1 MFTKLKQWF
10 KPSSKTTSPKPQ
22 KSSNP
27 RASTRS
33 NAPKARSIEASRI
46 GELGEYKINIQL
58 DQLPKDTKYISDI
71 MIPNPKSQ
79 TGYSQIDHVV
89 ISPYGLFVIE
99 TKNYNGEIKGT
110 RSDKYWR
117 VSNRFNMYNPL
128 RQNYGHIKALELVL
142 HGFPG
147 LTYISMISFTMRCR
161 FSIDPE
167 LRKIESNELIVYDT
181 ELSEFIQRKINRLR
195 LTSATPVLTT
205 DQIQKI
211 YDSIANANIQD
222 PALRAAHIGKIK
234 QSQ

>member
-10 KPSSKTTSPKPQ
+10 KPSSKATSPQ
-22 KSSNP
+22 KASNP
-27 RASTRS
+27 KVSTRA
-33 NAPKARSIEASRI
+33 NASKARSIEASRI

-58 DQLPKDTKYISDI
+58 DQLPKETKYISDI
-71 MIPNPKSQ
+71 MIINPKSQ

-128 RQNYGHIKALELVL
+128 RQNYGHIKALELIL
-142 HGFPG
+142 QGFPG

-161 FSIDPE
+161 FSIDPD

-181 ELSEFIQRKINRLR
+181 ELSEFIDRKMNRLR
-195 LTSATPVLTT
+195 QTSATPVVTT

-222 PALRAAHIGKIK
+222 AALRAAHIGKIK